1 MDSSGKTFEKANCRQ
16 ISSEKPGFRQLRQTL
31 HVSPDRNKQECECT
45 FCGARISPGETECEE
60 CGMPVAGLKCPVCGA
75 VSHNSFCVKC
85 NTPLNRMAQMAV
97 ERAKQDPKFQEV
109 CRLVEK
115 AGQLREKMKV
125 SGKVH
130 VADEGERALLELLGG
145 SVEFTQTNEDIS
157 REYEQT
163 VQDID
168 KLFSE
173 MLPPA
178 GSTPQQQQN
187 YYSAR
192 HICVTTITENRVT
205 VKTPIAWICNYC
217 GCRHN
222 QPSECAEPYLGG
234 TWVYETSEVVERN
247 ITKEIKT
254 EE

>member
-1 MDSSGKTFEKANCRQ
+1 MDHSGKQIERADVRQKSAEKT
-16 ISSEKPGFRQLRQTL
+16 SFRQLRPTL
-31 HVSPDRNKQECECT
+31 HSSIQTGRHKGECT
-45 FCGARISPGETECEE
+45 FCGAAVSPADTVCEE
-60 CGMPVAGLKCPVCGA
+60 CGMPLAGLKCPVCGA
-75 VSHNSFCVKC
+75 VSHNSFCTRC

-97 ERAKQDPKFQEV
+97 EKAKQDPKFQEV

-115 AGQLREKMKV
+115 AEKLREKMKV
-125 SGKVH
+125 SGQARV
-130 VADEGERALLELLGG
+130 VDEGERALLELMGV
-145 SVEFTQTNEDIS
+145 SVEFTQTEEDVS
-157 REYEQT
+157 GEYEQT

-168 KLFSE
+168 RLFSE

-192 HICVTTITENRVT
+192 HICVTTITENLVK
-205 VKTPIAWICNYC
+205 VKTPVAWICNFC

-234 TWVYETSEVVERN
+234 TWVYETSERLERS